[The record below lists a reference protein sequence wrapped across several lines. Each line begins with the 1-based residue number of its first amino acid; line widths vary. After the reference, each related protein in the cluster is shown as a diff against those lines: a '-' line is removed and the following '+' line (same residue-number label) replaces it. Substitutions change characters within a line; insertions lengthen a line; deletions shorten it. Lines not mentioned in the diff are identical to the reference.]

1 MIAAAARRVFW
12 RIAVLVALLP
22 PALALAQTSPASVP
36 APKISAE
43 QAKAAALK
51 RVSGRVTAVDI
62 ERKQG
67 KYVYVV
73 EIRTGGGDEKD
84 VLVDID
90 TGQVLAVGD

>member
-1 MIAAAARRVFW
+1 MTAATTRTMFCRL
-12 RIAVLVALLP
+12 AVLVALLP
-22 PALALAQTSPASVP
+22 ALALAQSPPTDVP

-51 RVSGRVTAVDI
+51 RVSGRVTSVDI
-62 ERKQG
+62 EKKKG

-73 EIRTGGGDEKD
+73 EIRTGGGSEKD

-90 TGQVLAVGD
+90 TGQVLAVED